1 MRGDADESLQN
12 QSEWNDWLIPSGSE
26 NRANLTAGL
35 DRPYGLARVT
45 PCNGLAMVDFAGGN
59 PWQSNTKY
67 YLQEQNA
74 GGPLA

>member
-1 MRGDADESLQN
+1 MCPTTMSGQN
-12 QSEWNDWLIPSGSE
+12 QQACSAASALDLILAPYPSG
-26 NRANLTAGL
+26 TGL
-35 DRPYGLARVT
+35 DRPYGFARVT

-67 YLQEQNA
+67 YLQVQNA

>member
-1 MRGDADESLQN
+1 MADWVDYCLLES
-12 QSEWNDWLIPSGSE
+12 
-26 NRANLTAGL
+26 GL
-35 DRPYGLARVT
+35 DRPYEFARVT
-45 PCNGLAMVDFAGGN
+45 PCNGLAMVDSAGGN